1 MATALACASGRV
13 RRASPVSTP
22 PGPTSTKRVAPMP
35 ARVSRLWRQR
45 TGLHSWADS
54 SPGHSSAAVWARAS
68 TLATTG
74 ISGTLK
80 GVLDRDLRSH
90 DRAGAMSVVWKAPA
104 TGKGHHLAGA
114 ELLGDGTG
122 RATAS
127 AVPAITTCPGAL

>member
-1 MATALACASGRV
+1 MAPR
-13 RRASPVSTP
+13 
-22 PGPTSTKRVAPMP
+22 P

-54 SPGHSSAAVWARAS
+54 SPGQSSAPVWARAS

-80 GVLDRDLRSH
+80 AVSASALRSQA
-90 DRAGAMSVVWKAPA
+90 RAGAMSGVWKAPA
-104 TGKGHHLAGA
+104 TGNGMTLRAPSSLAMA
-114 ELLGDGTG
+114 PA

-127 AVPAITTCPGAL
+127 AVPAMTTWPGAL